1 MDEFDVSA
9 DPIAKG
15 RTAAVYPVGDD
26 RVVKVLE
33 DGFDPSMISAEAA
46 KMDAAHRAGAPAP
59 VVYGT
64 TEVDGRP
71 GLVMSMIEGD
81 LLIDEISI
89 DPLRVRQW
97 SRIFAATHVDTLTRT
112 TEDLDDVR
120 DVLRAKIERTDLDH
134 EQRSIALRV
143 LDAAPAGDHVLHGD
157 FHPGNIILTKEGP
170 VLIDWIDATRGHPGA
185 DIART
190 LWLMSPATVAPSAPN
205 RRVLVAIQA
214 MFRRWYRSRVIAGTK
229 VDRRVVDAWRLP
241 VVAARLDENIE
252 WEDEALRA
260 EVDRLTGR

>member
-1 MDEFDVSA
+1 MNDFEATV

-33 DGFDPSMISAEAA
+33 DGFDPGMISSEAA

-59 VVYGT
+59 AVYGT

-71 GLVMSMIEGD
+71 GLVMGRIDGD
-81 LLIDEISI
+81 LLLDEISI

-97 SRIFAATHVDTLTRT
+97 SRVFAGAHVDTLTRT
-112 TEDLDDVR
+112 TTDLDDVR
-120 DVLRAKIERTDLDH
+120 EVLRSKIERTDLDH
-134 EQRSIALRV
+134 EQKSTALRV
-143 LDAAPAGDHVLHGD
+143 LDAAPDGDHVLHGD
-157 FHPGNIILTKEGP
+157 FHPGNVILTKDGP

-190 LWLMSPATVAPSAPN
+190 LWLMSPATVPSSAPN
-205 RRVLVAIQA
+205 RRILVAIQA
-214 MFRRWYRSRVIAGTK
+214 MFRRWYRSRVVAGTRI
-229 VDRRVVDAWRLP
+229 DRRVVDAWRLP
-241 VVAARLDENIE
+241 VVAARLDEHIE